1 MDGFLVE
8 GTVNN
13 LREILQ
19 SLLSIGGELL
29 FFAGELAV
37 IGWLIVAVIV
47 AVVSVIILTLRKS
60 RRNQL

>member
-19 SLLSIGGELL
+19 SLLSIVGNLL
-29 FFAGELAV
+29 FFAGELGV
-37 IGWLIVAVIV
+37 IGWLIVAIIV
-47 AVVSVIILTLRKS
+47 AVVSVIIMTLRKS
-60 RRNQL
+60 RRNPQ